1 MTLAHMVKLGVR
13 RMENGLTLG
22 AHLFI
27 VKWVLGLS
35 EDAGPRLRAH
45 DYSEVTNVGRRV
57 SAVGE

>member
-1 MTLAHMVKLGVR
+1 MVKLGVR